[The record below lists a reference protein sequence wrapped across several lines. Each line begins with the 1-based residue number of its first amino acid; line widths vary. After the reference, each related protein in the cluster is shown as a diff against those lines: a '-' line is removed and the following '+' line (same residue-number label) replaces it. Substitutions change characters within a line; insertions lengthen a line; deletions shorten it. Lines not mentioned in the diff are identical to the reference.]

1 MFAVSLVVCCLALA
15 IRIIHYKKNREMD
28 RAQGIAVA
36 GDKSVGEHGN
46 TTDPAERGFRF
57 LL

>member
-1 MFAVSLVVCCLALA
+1 MFGVSIVVVCLALV
-15 IRIIHYKKNREMD
+15 IRFILYKQNREMD

-36 GDKSVGEHGN
+36 GDKDGEHGN